1 MPHSHTRIG
10 YAAVAVAVAY
20 FIGAQ
25 LGFALTPQSQPI
37 STLWPPNAILFGVL
51 LLAPVRMWGW
61 LLLAVLPAH
70 LAIELTSGVPLAMAL
85 SWFVSNCFEA
95 VLGATSVRFLSRG
108 KPLFASLRGVA
119 IFVAGGALLAPF
131 VSSFVDAVFVQLN
144 NYSTSGFWD
153 LWRERFFAN
162 VLADLTLVPA
172 IVIWGRQSLTSLRE
186 SWERRRIEVVL
197 LSLLTLAVGAAIS
210 TYPALIGGE
219 RPAML
224 YAPLPLL
231 LWATLRFGAPGTSA
245 CLVASSIFSIWGV
258 IHGNGPFT
266 GHTLRENVYSIQ
278 LFLSMTSI
286 TLLSL
291 SAVLRERELAEA
303 ALRDEAAL
311 VESESRLRELADT
324 MPQVVFSARPDGRID
339 YFNERWFELTRTARG
354 PIDDRTWLSQIH
366 PRDVEGCAEQWRTNV
381 AAGRPHEHEARF
393 RSARSGTYRWHLV
406 RALPVRGTDG
416 RILRWYGTATDID
429 DHRRNEEALRVG
441 EAALRALGAE
451 LEQRVAERTVELSL
465 SNATLRAE
473 IDDRLRTE
481 QALRALERQLAHL
494 GRVAVLGELSAA
506 LAHEV
511 NQPLTA
517 ILANA
522 RAAERL
528 LSRGPASL
536 PEIRAILADI
546 ISDDLRAG
554 SVIRRVR
561 ALIQKGEVDAQL
573 LVPNEVINEVLGL
586 AHSDLILR
594 EVHVKTELAESLPLV
609 SADRVQLQQV
619 LLNLIVNAC
628 DAMVDEP
635 SEDRLLIITTSERDG
650 EVHISFCDRGT
661 GIPDE
666 TIDSVFEPFVTTKE
680 HGLGLGLAICR
691 SIVRAH
697 HGRLWVVNNAEQG
710 VTFHLALPHEMSRE
724 PVVSGHSLRSSFPL
738 HA

>member
-1 MPHSHTRIG
+1 MAI
-10 YAAVAVAVAY
+10 AVAY
-20 FIGAQ
+20 FVGAQ
-25 LGFALTPQSQPI
+25 IGFALTPRSQPI
-37 STLWPPNAILFGVL
+37 STLWPPNAIVFGAL
-51 LLAPVRMWGW
+51 LLAPPRIWGW
-61 LLLAVLPAH
+61 LILAVLPAH

-95 VLGATSVRFLSRG
+95 LVGATAVRFLSRG
-108 KPLFASLRGVA
+108 KPLFLTLRSVV
-119 IFVAGGALLAPF
+119 IFVAAGALLAPF
-131 VSSFVDAVFVQLN
+131 ISSFVDAFFLQLN
-144 NYSTSGFWD
+144 HYSSGEYWEV
-153 LWRERFFAN
+153 WRTRFVAN
-162 VLADLTLVPA
+162 VLADLTIVPA
-172 IVIWGRQSLTSLRE
+172 IVIWGRRDLAALRE
-186 SWERRRIEVVL
+186 SWRRRRLEIVS
-197 LSLLTLAVGAAIS
+197 LSLLTTAVGVTVS
-210 TYPALIGGE
+210 TFPSLVAGE

-231 LWATLRFGAPGTSA
+231 LWATLRFGAPGTSV
-245 CLVASSIFSIWGV
+245 CLVATTILSMWGV
-258 IHGNGPFT
+258 IHGKGPFT
-266 GHTLRENVYSIQ
+266 GQTLPENVFSLQ
-278 LFLSMTSI
+278 LFLTMTSI
-286 TLLSL
+286 TLLAL
-291 SAVLRERELAEA
+291 AAVLRERELAEA

-324 MPQVVFSARPDGRID
+324 MPQVVFAARPDGRMD
-339 YFNERWFELTRTARG
+339 YFNERWYELTRTTRG
-354 PIDDRTWLSQIH
+354 PIDDRTWLGQLH
-366 PRDVEGCAEQWRTNV
+366 PRDVASSLAQWR
-381 AAGRPHEHEARF
+381 ADIEAGRPHEHEARF
-393 RSARSGTYRWHLV
+393 RSARTGTYRWHLV
-406 RALPVRGTDG
+406 RALPVRGSDG

-429 DHRRNEEALRVG
+429 DHKRNEDALRVG

-465 SNATLRAE
+465 ANATLRAE

-528 LSRGPASL
+528 LARGPASL
-536 PEIRAILADI
+536 PEVHAILADI

-554 SVIRRVR
+554 AVIRRVR

-573 LVPNEVINEVLGL
+573 VLPNEVINEVLGL

-594 EVHVKTELAESLPLV
+594 EVHVQTQLAESLPLI

-628 DAMVDEP
+628 DAMSQAP
-635 SEDRLLIITTSERDG
+635 SEERVLTITTAERDG
-650 EVHISFCDRGT
+650 EVHIAVSDRGI
-661 GIPDE
+661 GIPDD

-680 HGLGLGLAICR
+680 NGLGLGLAICR

-697 HGRLWVVNNAEQG
+697 HGRLWVVRNPEQG
-710 VTFHLALPHEMSRE
+710 VTFHLALPHEVSRE
-724 PVVSGHSLRSSFPL
+724 PIGSGLSIRHSFPL

>member
-1 MPHSHTRIG
+1 MPRSHARIG
-10 YAAVAVAVAY
+10 YASAAIAVAY
-20 FIGAQ
+20 VVGAQ
-25 LGFALTPQSQPI
+25 VGFALTPQSQPI
-37 STLWPPNAILFGVL
+37 STLWPPNAILFGAL
-51 LLAPVRMWGW
+51 LLAPPRMWGW
-61 LLLAVLPAH
+61 LILAVLPAH
-70 LAIELTSGVPLAMAL
+70 LAIEFASGIPFGMAI
-85 SWFVSNCFEA
+85 SWFVSNSFEA
-95 VLGATSVRFLSRG
+95 LVGATAVRFLSRG
-108 KPLFASLRGVA
+108 KPSFSTLRGVA
-119 IFVAGGALLAPF
+119 IFVAAGALLAPF
-131 VSSFVDAVFVQLN
+131 VSSFADAFFVRLN
-144 NYSTSGFWD
+144 DFSTDGFWD
-153 LWRERFFAN
+153 LWNERFFAN

-172 IVIWGRQSLTSLRE
+172 IVIWGSLGLKSLYE
-186 SWERRRIEVVL
+186 SWRRRKLEIIALSFLVV
-197 LSLLTLAVGAAIS
+197 AVGVAFS
-210 TYPALIGGE
+210 TYPSLFAGQ

-245 CLVASSIFSIWGV
+245 CLVASSVFSIWGV
-258 IHGNGPFT
+258 IHDNGPFT
-266 GHTLRENVYSIQ
+266 GQSVGDNVFSLQ
-278 LFLSMTSI
+278 LFLTMTSI
-286 TLLSL
+286 TLLAL
-291 SAVLRERELAEA
+291 AAVLRERELAEA

-324 MPQVVFSARPDGRID
+324 MPQIVFAARPDGRMD
-339 YFNERWFELTRTARG
+339 YFNERWYELTRTTRG
-354 PIDDRTWLSQIH
+354 PIDDRTWLGQIH
-366 PRDVEGCAEQWRTNV
+366 PRDVESCLASWRANIE
-381 AAGRPHEHEARF
+381 AGRPHEHESRF
-393 RSARSGTYRWHLV
+393 RSARTGTYRWHLV
-406 RALPVRGTDG
+406 RALPVRGSDG

-429 DHRRNEEALRVG
+429 DHKRNEEALRVG

-465 SNATLRAE
+465 ANATLRAE

-528 LSRGPASL
+528 LARGPSSL
-536 PEIRAILADI
+536 PEVHAILADI

-573 LVPNEVINEVLGL
+573 VVPNEVINEVLGL

-594 EVHVKTELAESLPLV
+594 EVHVNTELAESLPLV

-628 DAMVDEP
+628 DAMSQLP
-635 SEDRLLIITTSERDG
+635 SEERVLTIKTAESDG
-650 EVHISFCDRGT
+650 EVHVAISDRGL
-661 GIPDE
+661 GIPDD

-680 HGLGLGLAICR
+680 NGLGLGLAICR

-697 HGRLWVVNNAEQG
+697 HGRLWVVRNAERG
-710 VTFHLALPHEMSRE
+710 VTFHLTLPHEMSRE
-724 PVVSGHSLRSSFPL
+724 SIGSGHSIRHSFPL